1 MSGPQGLTIRSV
13 SARAVDAPLDPP
25 LRNSLNVIGRAPLV
39 IAEVATEEGPRG
51 TAYVF
56 PYTPAALGPTAAL
69 VRNIG
74 ATLAGRALA
83 PATLWPEL
91 HNAFRILG
99 TEGLVQIALSA
110 IDMAL
115 WDTLGQAAGQPL
127 CRLLGA
133 EPRPVPI
140 YASLRGW
147 GPAMLAEEAGQA
159 VAALGARAV
168 KFKLGAAR
176 LEDDLAT
183 VRAVRAAVGDGVEIL
198 VDYNQGLTRPEAER
212 RGRALAD
219 LDVRWLEE
227 PLPVDDDAGLAAL
240 RAALPIPVQGGENW
254 WGPRGMARALDA
266 GAVDLCMP
274 DAMKIGG
281 VTGWQQAAAIAAAKR
296 IPMSSHIFIEA
307 SVHLLHVA
315 PTAHLLE
322 HLDVAGPLLREPL
335 VVRDGMALAPD
346 RPGLGLDWDEAALAR
361 WAADV

>member
-1 MSGPQGLTIRSV
+1 MPEQLTIASV
-13 SARAVDAPLDPP
+13 TARAVDAPLDPP

-39 IAEVATEEGPRG
+39 IAAVRTTAGVTGN
-51 TAYVF
+51 AYVF

-74 ATLAGRALA
+74 AGLAGRAVA
-83 PATLWPEL
+83 PRTLWREL
-91 HNAFRILG
+91 HDGLRILG

-115 WDTLGQAAGQPL
+115 WDALGRAAGQPL
-127 CRLLGA
+127 CELLGA
-133 EPRPVPI
+133 EPRAVPI

-168 KFKLGAAR
+168 KFKLGHAR
-176 LEDDLAT
+176 LEEDLDT
-183 VRAVRAAVGDGVEIL
+183 VRAVRGAVGEGVAIL
-198 VDYNQGLTRPEAER
+198 VDYNQALTRPEAER
-212 RGRALAD
+212 RGLALQD

-240 RAALPIPVQGGENW
+240 RGALRVPVQGGENW
-254 WGPRGMARALDA
+254 WGPKGMARALAA

-281 VTGWQQAAAIAAAKR
+281 VTGWLQAADIAAAHR
-296 IPMSSHIFIEA
+296 VPMSSHIFIEA
-307 SVHLLHVA
+307 SAQLLPA
-315 PTAHLLE
+315 TPTAHLLE
-322 HLDVAGPLLREPL
+322 HLDVAGPLLRERL
-335 VVRDGMALAPD
+335 VVREGMAEVPQ
-346 RPGLGLDWDEAALAR
+346 RPGFGLEWDEAALNR
-361 WAADV
+361 YAADV